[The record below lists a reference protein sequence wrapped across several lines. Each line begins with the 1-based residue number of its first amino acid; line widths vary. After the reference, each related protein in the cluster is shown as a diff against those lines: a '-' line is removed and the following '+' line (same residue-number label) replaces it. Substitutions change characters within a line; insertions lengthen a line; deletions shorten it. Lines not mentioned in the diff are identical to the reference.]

1 MPPLTLPNLALADFL
16 PLLPTLV
23 LVVGACTLL
32 LSEVFLSASS
42 SRSYQM
48 VLTTATAVLAGVV
61 ALGLVFQPPSPVFL
75 GFAALDPFSSFL
87 SFICCVGLVLASLT
101 SASFLRRRGAERGEF
116 YALMLFATAGMSLLA
131 VSNELITLFINVEV
145 LSIATYALTSY
156 LRRGTRPSEAGFKYF
171 ILGAFSSAVLL
182 YGAALLYGATGTTHL
197 VGSGQLKGMGPALRS
212 IMESADLAHL
222 RPLAYAGMVLVGAG
236 FAFKVAA
243 VPFHMW
249 TPDVYE
255 GAPTPVTALMSV
267 GVKAAAFAAMVRV
280 FVVVAPA
287 LDPQVP
293 LVLFSTLALLTMV
306 VGNLLAIPQR
316 NVKRM
321 LAYSSIAHAGY
332 LLLGVAALFVTQ
344 PGEELRLL
352 GATALGPTTTALEVA
367 RADALRS
374 LLFYLLA
381 YTVTSVGAFALV
393 SLLEKREDEERG
405 TAWDLERF
413 SGLAQRRPGWAF
425 AMAAFML
432 SLGGIPPTVGF
443 LGKLFIFRSAVDAG
457 LIGLTVVAVLSS
469 AAGVYYYLRVV
480 VYMYMRPV
488 PEGAHALER
497 SWGTEAALVL
507 ATAAVVL
514 LGIIPGPVTEWI
526 RTAGTLLTR

>member
-1 MPPLTLPNLALADFL
+1 MN
-16 PLLPTLV
+16 LPTLTSADFFPM
-23 LVVGACTLL
+23 LPAIIMVVGACILL
-32 LSEVFLSASS
+32 LSEVFLSAHS
-42 SRSYQM
+42 SRGYQA
-48 VLTTATAVLAGVV
+48 VLTAITAVIAGVV
-61 ALGLVFQPPSPVFL
+61 ALKMVFEPAREVFL
-75 GFAALDPFSSFL
+75 GFGALDPFSSFL
-87 SFICCVGLVLASLT
+87 TFVVCVALALATLT
-101 SASFLRRRGAERGEF
+101 SAGFLRKRGAERGEF

-131 VSNELITLFINVEV
+131 ISNELITLFVNLEV
-145 LSIATYALTSY
+145 LSISTYALTSF

-197 VGSGQLKGMGPALRS
+197 T
-212 IMESADLAHL
+212 
-222 RPLAYAGMVLVGAG
+222 GMVLPLANAVRTNPALVYTGALLVAAG

-255 GAPTPVTALMSV
+255 GAPTPVTALMSA
-267 GVKAAAFAAMVRV
+267 GVKAAAFAALVRV
-280 FVVVAPA
+280 FVTVGPG
-287 LDPQVP
+287 LDPQLP
-293 LVLFSTLALLTMV
+293 LTLFSTLALLTMV
-306 VGNLLAIPQR
+306 AGNLLAIPQR

-332 LLLGVAALFVTQ
+332 LLLGVAALFATA
-344 PGEELRLL
+344 PGEAFSLL
-352 GATALGPTTTALEVA
+352 GSTSLGTTATPQAVA
-367 RADALRS
+367 RAEALRGI
-374 LLFYLLA
+374 LFYLLA
-381 YTVTSVGAFALV
+381 YTVTAVGAFGVV
-393 SLLEKREDEERG
+393 SVLERREDEERG

-432 SLGGIPPTVGF
+432 SLAGIPPTVGF
-443 LGKLFIFRSAVDAG
+443 LGKLLIFRSAVDAG
-457 LIGLTVVAVLSS
+457 LIGLTIIAVLSS

-497 SWGTEAALVL
+497 NWMTEFALVVS
-507 ATAAVVL
+507 TVAVVV
-514 LGIIPGPVTEWI
+514 LGIAPGPVTEWLVQ
-526 RTAGTLLTR
+526 AGHLLGR